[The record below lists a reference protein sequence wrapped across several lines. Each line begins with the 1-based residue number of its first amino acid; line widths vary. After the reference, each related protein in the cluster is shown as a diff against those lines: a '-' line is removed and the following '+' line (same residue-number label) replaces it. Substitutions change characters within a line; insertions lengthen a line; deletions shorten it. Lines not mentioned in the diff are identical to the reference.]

1 MTAAETK
8 GNRKCGPETFD
19 MTFTVPGSSGLQAP
33 TTFKSTLKSLIAR
46 LSDVTKIVSTD
57 TD

>member
-1 MTAAETK
+1 
-8 GNRKCGPETFD
+8 

-33 TTFKSTLKSLIAR
+33 TAFKSILKFLIAR

-57 TD
+57 ID